1 MYKYIFIIIA
11 TLISLTG
18 FSQVNKAKSIAY
30 FEKASTNF
38 DEQKYKIAIK
48 YCDSAIVT
56 DAENLEAYAY
66 RGVSNFYLKK
76 YETAIK
82 DFDLALILNNGYA
95 EVYYYRGLSMLE
107 LGAKK
112 KACEDFYEAYNL
124 DFKDVM
130 KIIEANC
137 ELDDK
142 GKKKE
147 QNK

>member
-1 MYKYIFIIIA
+1 MHKYIFIILV
-11 TLISLTG
+11 TLISLSG
-18 FSQVNKAKSIAY
+18 FSQVNKTESIAY
-30 FEKASTNF
+30 FKKASINF
-38 DEQKYKIAIK
+38 DKQKYETAIK

-56 DAENLEAYAY
+56 DAENIEAYAY
-66 RGVSNFYLKK
+66 RGVCNFNLEK
-76 YETAIK
+76 YETAIQ

-124 DFKDVM
+124 DFKEVM
-130 KIIEANC
+130 KFIEANC
-137 ELDDK
+137 ELNNKDK
-142 GKKKE
+142 NKE